1 MTDASCL
8 GGVADTQ
15 RPLEGMA
22 METLDC
28 LAEAVLVVDADLAVC
43 FANQSARRLFAV
55 GGGPVIDRR
64 PALDLVVPA
73 DRDRVATE
81 LAPLLR
87 EPGAVGVVT
96 CEARTLDGP
105 RLVHAIVTNRI
116 EHPAVGGL
124 IVSVR
129 AVTPGGEC
137 CCGPSRPEDAHRHG
151 APVHAVAT
159 RRPSAVETTAD
170 LVTIHAANGEIV
182 DGNEA
187 ARLFLA
193 GRRSVTAMF
202 PTEVMD
208 LIHLEALALGR
219 SSWTGDAQVVDPD
232 GHPIDVALQVTV
244 TRDATGAVESYVV
257 VARDLSDEHDVTA
270 TLAHQLRHD
279 VLTGLLNRH
288 GLVEVVDSL
297 LGSAA
302 AATISVLLLDL
313 EGVKAINDSLGHDAA
328 DEVLQIAAR
337 RLRGALGGGILAHLG
352 ADQFAAVLGG
362 ITDPDDARAAA
373 DRVRRAVADP
383 IDLYGIEVRLSA
395 SVGVVVGGL
404 GAGVGA
410 GPGAGPGVGDA
421 AGIDRTEAGSDQSPG
436 TVVALPRDADRL
448 LGDAGLAVQHAKQR
462 GRDRVEL
469 FASGMDA
476 SARRRL
482 VVEAELYGAIARD
495 ELAVVYQP
503 IVTIDGRELIG
514 FEALVRWDHPIRGR
528 LAPAEFLD
536 VADEVGLTIAIDSK
550 VLSVVC
556 AQMAAWDVEHGCT
569 DLTVSVNIS
578 PRSLAR
584 SDLADVVGRELKR
597 WSIAPSRLHLEITEG
612 QLMED
617 MEATIAALARLKELG
632 VRLALDDFGM
642 GYSSLAHVARFGV
655 HTLKIDRA
663 FVEPLGRDPHGLAV
677 IRAISMLASSFGLA
691 TIVEG
696 IETDEQ
702 LRHVAG
708 LGLGAAQG
716 YLFGRPLDAAMAG
729 QRIVERH

>member
-1 MTDASCL
+1 MTDASRL

-28 LAEAVLVVDADLAVC
+28 LAEAVLVVDADLAVR

-55 GGGPVIDRR
+55 GGGLVIDRR
-64 PALDLVVPA
+64 PGLDLVVPA
-73 DRDRVATE
+73 DRDRVANE
-81 LAPLLR
+81 LASLLR
-87 EPGAVGVVT
+87 DPGAVGVVT
-96 CEARTLDGP
+96 CEVWTLDGP
-105 RLVHAIVTNRI
+105 LLVHATVTNRI
-116 EHPAVGGL
+116 DHPAVGGL

-129 AVTPGGEC
+129 AVTPGGERGG
-137 CCGPSRPEDAHRHG
+137 GPSRPEEAHRYG

-159 RRPSAVETTAD
+159 RRPSAMEATAD

-202 PTEVMD
+202 PTEVMG
-208 LIHLEALALGR
+208 LIHLEVLAPGR

-232 GHPIDVALQVTV
+232 GHPIDVSLQVTV
-244 TRDATGAVESYVV
+244 TRDAAGAVESYVV
-257 VARDLSDEHDVTA
+257 VARDLSDEHDVEA

-288 GLVEVVDSL
+288 GLVEVIDSL

-302 AATISVLLLDL
+302 SATISVLLLDL
-313 EGVKAINDSLGHDAA
+313 DGFKVINDSLGHDAA
-328 DEVLQIAAR
+328 DEVLRIAAR

-373 DRVRRAVADP
+373 DRVRRALADP
-383 IDLYGIEVRLSA
+383 IDVYGIEVRLSA
-395 SVGVVVGGL
+395 SVGVAVG
-404 GAGVGA
+404 V
-410 GPGAGPGVGDA
+410 GPGVGDA
-421 AGIDRTEAGSDQSPG
+421 AGIDRSEAGSDPSSGAVP
-436 TVVALPRDADRL
+436 ALPRDADRL
-448 LGDAGLAVQHAKQR
+448 LRDAGLAVQHAKQR

-514 FEALVRWDHPIRGR
+514 FEALVRWDHPTRGR
-528 LAPAEFLD
+528 LAPADFLD
-536 VADEVGLTIAIDSK
+536 VADEVGLTSAIDSK

-556 AQMAAWDVEHGCT
+556 AQMAAWDGEHGCT

-584 SDLADVVGRELKR
+584 PDLADVVGRELLR

-617 MEATIAALARLKELG
+617 MEATIVALARLKELG
-632 VRLALDDFGM
+632 VQLALDDFGM

-716 YLFGRPLDAAMAG
+716 YLFGRPLDPAGAG